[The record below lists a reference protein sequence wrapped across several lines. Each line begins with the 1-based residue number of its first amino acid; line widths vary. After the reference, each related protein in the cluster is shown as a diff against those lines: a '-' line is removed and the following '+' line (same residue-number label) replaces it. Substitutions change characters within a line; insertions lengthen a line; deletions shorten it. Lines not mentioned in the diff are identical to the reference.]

1 MKLLLELL
9 PMTVQHATT
18 QITYQRIWNLAWPII
33 LANITIPL
41 IGATNI
47 AVMGR
52 MPSPIFIGAVALGV
66 VVLQCIYWSFSFLRK
81 GTTGVTA
88 QAYGA
93 QNYPEI
99 YLSLARALLLAF
111 SLGIIVIIFQELIS
125 WLAFNVFLNGSEEVE
140 ALAKEYF
147 GIRIW
152 GSVATLGN
160 YVMLGWFYG
169 VQRPKLALVLRVA
182 MNILNI
188 PLAIYMVLVLKWGVA
203 GAAWSAL
210 ISHHFVFVLSII
222 AAFVLLKK
230 EHSKDG
236 RIDWSFLDGIFNK
249 DKLVH
254 LFKMNSDLFIRTVL
268 LFIAFAWFTSA
279 AASRSDLMLAVNTV
293 LINLFWFASY
303 ALDGFANAAEALIG
317 QAYGA
322 KNQAMFDLA
331 VSRTTKMGLIFA
343 LLFSLA
349 YFFFGEQLLGLL
361 TNLDSIKIE
370 AMKYMPWLIAIPL
383 SGIGAFQLDGIYIG
397 LTHTRVLRDMMVVS
411 FALYAIAVM
420 TLPQLWG
427 NHGLWLALHLFL
439 IFRGITLIL
448 PFNSMKRT
456 LFGKF

>member
-1 MKLLLELL
+1 MG
-9 PMTVQHATT
+9 HSDRT
-18 QITYQRIWNLAWPII
+18 QINYQRIWNLAWPII

-52 MPSPIFIGAVALGV
+52 MPSPVYIGAVALGV

-169 VQRPKLALVLRVA
+169 VQRPKLALVLRIA
-182 MNILNI
+182 MNALNI
-188 PLAIYMVLVLKWGVA
+188 PLAIYMVLGLKWGVA

-210 ISHHFVFVLSII
+210 ISHHFVFIISII
-222 AAFVLLKK
+222 AAFILAKK
-230 EHSKDG
+230 ELSMTHG
-236 RIDWSFLDGIFNK
+236 QIDWSFLKGVLESS
-249 DKLVH
+249 KLTR
-254 LFKMNSDLFIRTVL
+254 LFKINIDLFIRTVL

-279 AASRSDLMLAVNTV
+279 AASRSDLALAVNTV
-293 LINLFWFASY
+293 LLNLFWFVSY

-317 QAYGA
+317 QAFGA
-322 KNQAMFDLA
+322 KNIEAFNQT
-331 VSRTTKMGLIFA
+331 VKKTSQMGLAFAVLFA
-343 LLFSLA
+343 LV
-349 YFFFGEQLLGLL
+349 YFFFGESLLSLL
-361 TNLDSIKIE
+361 TNLDSVKIE
-370 AMKYMPWLIAIPL
+370 AMKYMPWLIAIPIT
-383 SGIGAFQLDGIYIG
+383 GIAAFQFDGIYIG
-397 LTHTRVLRDMMVVS
+397 LTHTRVLRDMMMIS
-411 FALYAIAVM
+411 FALYALAV
-420 TLPQLWG
+420 TLLPQYWG

-439 IFRGITLIL
+439 IIRGLSLLI
-448 PFNSMKRT
+448 PFNSMKAK
-456 LFGKF
+456 LFS

>member
-1 MKLLLELL
+1 MDHSD
-9 PMTVQHATT
+9 QT
-18 QITYQRIWNLAWPII
+18 QINYQRIWNLAWPII

-52 MPSPIFIGAVALGV
+52 MPSPIYIGAVALGV

-99 YLSLARALLLAF
+99 YSSLARALLLAF

-169 VQRPKLALVLRVA
+169 VQRPKLALVLRIA
-182 MNILNI
+182 MNALNI
-188 PLAIYMVLVLKWGVA
+188 PLAIYMVLGLKWGVA

-210 ISHHFVFVLSII
+210 ISHHFVFIVSII
-222 AAFVLLKK
+222 AAFILAKK
-230 EHSKDG
+230 ELSMTHG
-236 RIDWSFLDGIFNK
+236 QIDWSFLKEVLESSKLTRLFNI
-249 DKLVH
+249 
-254 LFKMNSDLFIRTVL
+254 NIDLFVRTVL

-279 AASRSDLMLAVNTV
+279 AASRSDLALAVNTV
-293 LINLFWFASY
+293 LLNLFWFVSY

-317 QAYGA
+317 QAFGA
-322 KNQAMFDLA
+322 KNIEAFNQT
-331 VSRTTKMGLIFA
+331 VKKTSQMGLAFAVLFA
-343 LLFSLA
+343 LV
-349 YFFFGEQLLGLL
+349 YFLFGESLLSLL
-361 TNLDSIKIE
+361 TNLDSVKIE
-370 AMKYMPWLIAIPL
+370 AMKYMPWLIAIPIT
-383 SGIGAFQLDGIYIG
+383 GIAAFQFDGIYIG
-397 LTHTRVLRDMMVVS
+397 LTHTRVLRDMMMIS
-411 FALYAIAVM
+411 FALYALAV
-420 TLPQLWG
+420 TLLPQYWG

-439 IFRGITLIL
+439 IIRGLTLLI
-448 PFNSMKRT
+448 PFNSMKAK
-456 LFGKF
+456 LFS